1 MKTAVVRIHRHG
13 GPEVLQYEEVDC
25 PDPGPGEVQIAQ
37 SAIGLNFADV
47 YQREGDHG
55 PHDGAAMPITLGGQ
69 GAGKVVAVGAGV
81 ADFKPGDSVAYIS
94 PGAYAAQ
101 RNVSA
106 ERVLHLPAGIAED
119 VAAAMLLRGLTAE
132 YLVRRLYRVKPGDQV
147 LVHAAAGG
155 MGLILGQWARA
166 LGARVIGTVGSDAK
180 VAIARD
186 HGCDEVIVYSRDD
199 FAARTMEL
207 TGGAGVD
214 VIYDGV
220 GKDAFLRSLDCIRPM
235 GMVISYG
242 TASGNVGAFD
252 LQLLHRK
259 SIIVTRPTLRTW
271 IAKRS
276 DYETAAASF
285 FDAVK
290 TGMVRPEIDRSYP
303 LSDIRRAHEELQGRK
318 TVGAAILV
326 P

>member
-1 MKTAVVRIHRHG
+1 MKTSVVRIHRHG
-13 GPEVLQYEEVDC
+13 GPEVLQHEEVELLA
-25 PDPGPGEVQIAQ
+25 PAPGEVQIKQA
-37 SAIGLNFADV
+37 AIGLNFADV
-47 YQREGDHG
+47 YQREGEHG
-55 PHDGAAMPITLGGQ
+55 PHDGQPMPITLGGQ

-81 ADFKPGDSVAYIS
+81 DSFKPGDSVAYIY

-101 RNVSA
+101 RNVPA
-106 ERVLHLPAGIAED
+106 DRVLPLPAGVSED

-132 YLVRRLYRVKPGDQV
+132 YLLRRLYKVKAGDNV

-155 MGLILGQWARA
+155 MGLILGQWAHA
-166 LGARVIGTVGSDAK
+166 LGARVIGTVGAESK
-180 VAIARD
+180 VSIARE
-186 HGCDEVIVYSRDD
+186 HGCDDVIVYTHED

-207 TGGAGVD
+207 TKGVGVD

-220 GKDAFLRSLDCIRPM
+220 GKAAFLKSLDCIRPM

-271 IAKRS
+271 IATRAA
-276 DYETAAASF
+276 YEAAAATF
-285 FDAVK
+285 FEALTSGK
-290 TGMVRPEIDRSYP
+290 VRSEVNRSYA
-303 LSDIRRAHEELQGRK
+303 LSDIRRAHEELQGRG
-318 TVGAAILV
+318 TVGPAIIV

>member
-13 GPEVLQYEEVDC
+13 GPEVLQYEEVDLAS
-25 PDPGPGEVQIAQ
+25 PGPGEVQIRQ

-47 YQREGDHG
+47 YQRQGEHG
-55 PHDGAAMPITLGGQ
+55 PHDGAPMPITLGGQ
-69 GAGKVVAVGAGV
+69 GAGQIVAVGAGV
-81 ADFKPGDSVAYIS
+81 TAFQPGDSVAYIS

-106 ERVLHLPAGIAED
+106 ERVLHLPEGISEHA
-119 VAAAMLLRGLTAE
+119 AAAMLLRGLTAE
-132 YLVRRLYRVKPGDQV
+132 YLLRRLFKLKAGDTV

-155 MGLILGQWARA
+155 MGLILGQWAHA

-180 VAIARD
+180 VGIARD
-186 HGCDEVIVYSRDD
+186 HGCDEVIVYTRED
-199 FAARTMEL
+199 FATRTMEL
-207 TGGAGVD
+207 TDGIGVD

-220 GKDAFLRSLDCIRPM
+220 GKAAFLKSLECIRPM

-242 TASGNVGAFD
+242 TASGNVGPFD

-271 IAKRS
+271 IATRT
-276 DYETAAASF
+276 DYEAAAARF
-285 FDAVK
+285 FAAL
-290 TGMVRPEIDRSYP
+290 TSGEVRADINRSYP
-303 LSDIRRAHEELQGRK
+303 LRDIRRAHEELEGRG
-318 TVGAAILV
+318 TVGPAVIV

>member
-13 GPEVLQYEEVDC
+13 GPDVLQYEEVDL
-25 PDPGPGEVQIAQ
+25 PDPAPGEIQIEQ

-47 YQREGDHG
+47 YQREGEHG
-55 PHDGAAMPITLGGQ
+55 PHDGAPMPITLGGQ
-69 GAGKVVAVGAGV
+69 GAGKVVAVGTGV
-81 ADFKPGDSVAYIS
+81 GNFKPGDSVAYIF
-94 PGAYAAQ
+94 PGAYASR
-101 RNVSA
+101 RNVPA
-106 ERVLHLPAGIAED
+106 DRVLHLPAGIAED

-132 YLVRRLYRVKPGDQV
+132 YLLRRLYPVKAGDNV

-155 MGLILGQWARA
+155 MGLILGQWAHA
-166 LGARVIGTVGSDAK
+166 LGARVIGTVGADSK
-180 VAIARD
+180 VGIARD
-186 HGCDEVIVYSRDD
+186 HGCDEVIVYTRED
-199 FAARTMEL
+199 FAARTMEM
-207 TGGAGVD
+207 TGGRGVD

-220 GKDAFLRSLDCIRPM
+220 GKDAFLKSLDCIRPM

-271 IAKRS
+271 IATRPA
-276 DYETAAASF
+276 YEAAAASF
-285 FDAVK
+285 FEALTSGK
-290 TGMVRPEIDRSYP
+290 VRAEINRSYP
-303 LSDIRRAHEELQGRK
+303 LRDIRRAHEELQGRG
-318 TVGAAILV
+318 TVGPAIII

>member
-1 MKTAVVRIHRHG
+1 MKTSVVRIHRHG
-13 GPEVLQYEEVDC
+13 GPEVLQYEDIALA
-25 PDPGPGEVQIAQ
+25 PPAAGEVQIAQ

-47 YQREGDHG
+47 YQREGEHG
-55 PHDGAAMPITLGGQ
+55 PHDSQALPITLGGQ
-69 GAGKVVAVGAGV
+69 GAGKVVAVGPGV
-81 ADFKPGDSVAYIS
+81 TSFQSGDSVAYIC

-101 RNVSA
+101 RNVPA
-106 ERVLHLPAGIAED
+106 ERLIKLPSTVSEE

-132 YLVRRLYRVKPGDQV
+132 YLLRRLYNVKAGDNV

-155 MGLILGQWARA
+155 MGLILSQWAHS

-180 VAIARD
+180 VAIAKE
-186 HGCDEVIVYSRDD
+186 HGCADVIVYTRED
-199 FAARTMEL
+199 FAMRTMEL
-207 TGGAGVD
+207 TGGVGAD
-214 VIYDGV
+214 VIFDGV
-220 GKDAFLRSLDCIRPM
+220 GKSAFLKSLDCIRPM

-271 IAKRS
+271 IARRE
-276 DYETAAASF
+276 DYEAAARTLF
-285 FDAVK
+285 NALDASQ
-290 TGMVRPEIDRSYP
+290 VRADINRRYA
-303 LSDIRRAHEELQGRK
+303 LKDIRLAHEELQGRG